1 MSSETPSKRR
11 VSWADIT
18 SPARE
23 LTDAQPSP
31 LASIP
36 SPARFA
42 LVVLSSL
49 VLSSGLFTLTSS
61 FTVGDLGPISRHLEE
76 WWEVGGL
83 IGWRAIEVG
92 LTWVLG
98 YDGRDAASFLF
109 LTHLP
114 TYSLLSFFYHVR
126 PTSALAAFGVTLV
139 STTLPFVLL
148 RRPSSVHDLSRAPA
162 DAIPNRAI
170 LQDKVTTIFTT
181 LMAASVF
188 SVVLYASYATWLPAR
203 LVVHFEGLPD
213 ISAAH
218 AGPAGLPVLFMTLIP
233 AGWAARDFLFV
244 SSTGHFAE
252 TAETDPSPSPREGE
266 YLIASVYRATWGK
279 LSTKTQVLIARSVT
293 LAFGILLNT
302 VVQVAGTI
310 RDVSIEGAATW
321 GAVWAAAA
329 LITGATFGWIEAVDG
344 V

>member
-1 MSSETPSKRR
+1 MSTETPSKRT
-11 VSWADIT
+11 VSWSDST
-18 SPARE
+18 RPAPE
-23 LTDAQPSP
+23 DTDAQVSP

-42 LVVLSSL
+42 LVVFSSL
-49 VLSSGLFTLTSS
+49 IISSVLFTLTSS
-61 FTVGDLGPISRHLEE
+61 FTVGDLGPISRHLED

-114 TYSLLSFFYHVR
+114 TYTLLSFFYHVR

-139 STTLPFVLL
+139 STVLPFVFL
-148 RRPSSVHDLSRAPA
+148 RRPSSVHDLSHTPA

-170 LQDKVTTIFTT
+170 LQDKVTTFSTT
-181 LMAASVF
+181 LLAASVF
-188 SVVLYASYATWLPAR
+188 SVVLYASFATWLPAR
-203 LVVHFEGLPD
+203 LVVHFESLPD

-218 AGPAGLPVLFMTLIP
+218 AGPAGLPVLLLTLIP

-244 SSTGHFAE
+244 SSTGYSAKVNQ
-252 TAETDPSPSPREGE
+252 TSSACEGE
-266 YLIASVYRATWGK
+266 YLVAAIYRATWGK
-279 LSTKTQVLIARSVT
+279 LSIKTRVLISRSIILT
-293 LAFGILLNT
+293 FGILLNT

-321 GAVWAAAA
+321 GSVWAAAA
-329 LITGATFGWIEAVDG
+329 LITGATFGWVEAVDG

>member
-1 MSSETPSKRR
+1 MSSETPSKRK
-11 VSWADIT
+11 VSWGDIT
-18 SPARE
+18 RPARE
-23 LTDAQPSP
+23 ATDAQSSP

-36 SPARFA
+36 SPARFV

-49 VLSSGLFTLTSS
+49 VLSSVLFTLTSS

-83 IGWRAIEVG
+83 IGWRALEVG

-126 PTSALAAFGVTLV
+126 PTSALAAFGVMLV

-148 RRPSSVHDLSRAPA
+148 RRPSSVHNLSRTPA

-181 LMAASVF
+181 ILAASIF

-203 LVVHFEGLPD
+203 LVVHFESLPD

-233 AGWAARDFLFV
+233 AGWAARDFLFI
-244 SSTGHFAE
+244 SSMGYSAE
-252 TAETDPSPSPREGE
+252 TNQTPSPSERE

-279 LSTKTQVLIARSVT
+279 LSTKTKVLISRSVT

-302 VVQVAGTI
+302 VIQVAGTI
-310 RDVSIEGAATW
+310 RDVSIEGAVTW
-321 GAVWAAAA
+321 GALWAAAA
-329 LITGATFGWIEAVDG
+329 LITGATFGWVEAVDG